1 VTPQEWQRARRVLQ
15 VALTCPPAERRR
27 SIAEQC
33 GDTPHL
39 RRQIEALLAS
49 YDDSTDLDA
58 FLNRR
63 QHAGPGD
70 ALSPPFGSSDQ
81 TRTADS
87 PEFIG
92 AEPPPDAFAE
102 SRRWAEFAL
111 LEEIGKGAFG
121 VVYRAWDS
129 SLNREIA
136 LKIID
141 ARELPHGDNHALL
154 REGQML
160 ARVHH
165 HNVVTVYRA
174 ERIGQQVGLAMEY
187 IEGRT
192 LSNLVAQHGPLNAQE
207 ASLIGASLCDALAAV
222 HRGGLVHR
230 DVKASNVMRESGG
243 RIVLMDFGAG
253 RELLREHGTRSR
265 VLGTPA
271 YMPPEVLR
279 GSNPTAS
286 ADLYSLGVLLFF
298 LVTGKYPVEGSEF
311 DEVLANHD
319 DGRRLLLRDV
329 RGDLPDPFVALV
341 ERATDAETTRR
352 PRSAGAFKRELL
364 DSVPGAPRHK
374 VEVKPGTRE
383 TRPRPARRWGQLG
396 FTQRIALTLVGGL
409 LLLIALGFLTTLE
422 FNSVLGRTG
431 AFGTESP
438 LGILRWGANSLL
450 APTIYVALVVVLFNV
465 AVFVFRFTGRVI
477 PPVRRAAVG
486 LKETTAT
493 WARDKAIDEPNDL
506 LRGLAVL
513 GLLALVVILWNFLPL
528 LKAFTLQINQA
539 PSADLAILGGVASN
553 TNDTGY
559 KFLYRRLLE
568 LDLLLLG
575 IGLLGVLR
583 IRRRRGTHLI
593 PSAVVSVIAVMG
605 LVLVFLVGP
614 WRLMFHSKFRQATW
628 NGQSC
633 FVLSERDAEV
643 LLHCPQTAPPRNRI
657 VRASDPALRIDGP
670 IAWLFDAHQ
679 AAAGK
684 TGKQ

>member
-1 VTPQEWQRARRVLQ
+1 MTPQDWQRARRVLQ
-15 VALTCPPAERRR
+15 VALTCQPEDRRR
-27 SIAEQC
+27 AIAEQC
-33 GDTPHL
+33 GDNPHL

-58 FLNRR
+58 FLDSRR
-63 QHAGPGD
+63 HAD
-70 ALSPPFGSSDQ
+70 TLSPPIGSLDQ

-87 PEFIG
+87 LDLARADPAPRAIAG
-92 AEPPPDAFAE
+92 AQ
-102 SRRWAEFAL
+102 RWAEFAL
-111 LEEIGKGAFG
+111 LEEIGEGAFG

-141 ARELPHGDNHALL
+141 IRKLPDTANHALL

-187 IEGRT
+187 IHGRT

-207 ASLIGASLCDALAAV
+207 ASLIGGALCDALAAV

-253 RELLREHGTRSR
+253 RELLREDGTRSR

-279 GSNPTAS
+279 GRNPTAS
-286 ADLYSLGVLLFF
+286 ADIYSLGVLLFF
-298 LVTGKYPVEGSEF
+298 LVTGRYPVEGSGFE
-311 DEVLANHD
+311 EVLANHD
-319 DGRRLLLRDV
+319 EGLRLSLRDV
-329 RGDLPDPFVALV
+329 RGDLPEAFVSLL
-341 ERATDAETTRR
+341 ERATEADPTKR
-352 PRSAGAFKRELL
+352 PRSAGAFKRELI

-374 VEVKPGTRE
+374 VDHKPGTRE
-383 TRPRPARRWGQLG
+383 TRPRTARRWGQVG
-396 FTQRIALTLVGGL
+396 FTQRIALSLVCGVL
-409 LLLIALGFLTTLE
+409 LLVALGFLTTQE
-422 FNSVLGRTG
+422 FNSVLGRSG
-431 AFGTESP
+431 AFSTESP

-450 APTIYVALVVVLFNV
+450 APTIYAALIVVLFNV

-477 PPVRRAAVG
+477 PPVQRAAVG

-513 GLLALVVILWNFLPL
+513 GLLVLVVILWNFLPL
-528 LKAFTLQINQA
+528 LKAFTLKIDQA

-575 IGLLGVLR
+575 VGLMGVLR
-583 IRRRRGTHLI
+583 LRRRRGIPLM
-593 PSAVVSVIAVMG
+593 PSAVISVIAVMG

-628 NGQSC
+628 NGESC
-633 FVLSERDAEV
+633 FVLSERDDEV
-643 LLHCPQTAPPRNRI
+643 LLHCPQRAADRNQI
-657 VRASDPALRIDGP
+657 VRANDPGLRIDGP